1 MERRHSLHYRRLWQV
16 VAWALLALVVWLS
29 LTPSPPH
36 PPVLVWDK
44 AQHALA
50 YAVLAGWFM
59 QAWER
64 RANIPWAI
72 VLLGIGIALEYIQ
85 GLTGYRDFDY
95 GDMLANGVGIS
106 VALAVTYTVLGRTL
120 EWIDR
125 LIAGR
130 GN

>member
-1 MERRHSLHYRRLWQV
+1 M
-16 VAWALLALVVWLS
+16 AWALLALVVWLS
-29 LTPSPPH
+29 LTPSPPQ

-64 RANIPWAI
+64 RANVLLAI
-72 VLLGIGIALEYIQ
+72 VLLGVGIALEYIQ

-95 GDMLANGVGIS
+95 GDMLADGVGVS
-106 VALAVTYTVLGRTL
+106 VALAVTHTVLGRTL

-125 LIAGR
+125 MISGR
-130 GN
+130 GS